1 MITNKTKLIAAKEL
15 SERMRAVNV
24 PNGPINDLP
33 SLFQDDQVRELGMV
47 KDVMDG
53 NEVYKYLRSPIRT
66 EEEGGIVDPTMAP
79 RLG

>member
-1 MITNKTKLIAAKEL
+1 
-15 SERMRAVNV
+15 
-24 PNGPINDLP
+24 
-33 SLFQDDQVRELGMV
+33 MV

-66 EEEGGIVDPTMAP
+66 EEEGGVVDPTMAP